1 MEEIEA
7 LELIRSV
14 KVSFNLKTKL
24 GRETTAEWLKDLLPM
39 ASDSI
44 GHLRDY
50 AKEHCDT
57 SLRNFSKTV
66 KAGYRQWLSRQSGNS
81 GNGDQAVSYR
91 RESKCA
97 VSGCNDGLLHVWGAD
112 GNQYVFRCATCNRST
127 LAGIPMASLTSLINQ
142 GYEPESLD
150 VNIERYAQS
159 RAESIERNGQPGRN
173 RASLSGRNPIVGRQG
188 IAKIDDLLNNAL

>member
-39 ASDSI
+39 ASESVSTVKE
-44 GHLRDY
+44 Y

-66 KAGYRQWLSRQSGNS
+66 KAGYRQWLSRQSNS

-97 VSGCNDGLLHVWGAD
+97 VSGCNDGLLHVWGTD

-127 LAGIPMASLTSLINQ
+127 LAGIPMASLMSLINQ

-150 VNIERYAQS
+150 VNIERYAQL
-159 RAESIERNGQPGRN
+159 RAEYALRNGQPGRN
-173 RASLSGRNPIVGRQG
+173 RASLSGRTPTVERQ
-188 IAKIDDLLNNAL
+188 A

>member
-66 KAGYRQWLSRQSGNS
+66 KAGYRQWLSRQSNS

-97 VSGCNDGLLHVWGAD
+97 VSG
-112 GNQYVFRCATCNRST
+112 
-127 LAGIPMASLTSLINQ
+127 
-142 GYEPESLD
+142 
-150 VNIERYAQS
+150 
-159 RAESIERNGQPGRN
+159 
-173 RASLSGRNPIVGRQG
+173 
-188 IAKIDDLLNNAL
+188 